1 MADVLVRN
9 EGTVVLLTP
18 RSDEAREWVDENLG
32 LESWQWVGD
41 SFAVEWRFAPNVVDG
56 MIGDG
61 LEVIPES
68 HEITDEDL
76 LWLAE
81 LHITAT
87 KTVSESQVILRQE
100 TERDTTEAP

>member
-18 RSDEAREWVDENLG
+18 KSIEARAWVDENLG
-32 LESWQWVGD
+32 LESWQWLGD
-41 SFAVEWRFAPNVVDG
+41 SFAVEWRYAPNVVDG

-68 HEITDEDL
+68 HEITDEDIH
-76 LWLAE
+76 WLAE

-87 KTVSESQVILRQE
+87 KTVAESQVNLRQE
-100 TERDTTEAP
+100 TEPGTDENP

>member
-18 RSDEAREWVDENLG
+18 KSVEARAWVDENLG
-32 LESWQWVGD
+32 LEAWQWLGD
-41 SFAVEWRFAPNVVDG
+41 SFAVEWRYAPNVVDG

-76 LWLAE
+76 QWLAE

-87 KTVSESQVILRQE
+87 KTVAEPQVNLGQE
-100 TERDTTEAP
+100 TEPDTPENQ

>member
-1 MADVLVRN
+1 M
-9 EGTVVLLTP
+9 
-18 RSDEAREWVDENLG
+18 
-32 LESWQWVGD
+32 GD
-41 SFAVEWRFAPNVVDG
+41 SFAVEWRYAPNVVDG

-81 LHITAT
+81 LHITST
-87 KTVSESQVILRQE
+87 KTVTESQVNLRQE
-100 TERDTTEAP
+100 TEPGTTENQ